1 MSKAELDRI
10 PRERRHRRQSLCSHS
25 W

>member
-1 MSKAELDRI
+1 MSKTELGRI